1 MKSFGLWLAV
11 ALAAF
16 GGLALAYHLALTA
29 APNRVLVVIDSS
41 FAMRDDWP
49 GVARALKRFET
60 RRYSEFALI
69 TEKRRIHGWR
79 ATLRPGRLSP
89 YAPRD
94 FAKLADGTAFPE
106 IAEAAEIHFL
116 TNAPTAETEAF
127 TDWRLT
133 RP

>member
-1 MKSFGLWLAV
+1 MKPFGLWLAV

-16 GGLALAYHLALTA
+16 GGLAAAYHLALTA
-29 APNRVLVVIDSS
+29 APHRVLVVVDSS
-41 FAMRDDWP
+41 FAMKDDWP
-49 GVARALKRFET
+49 GVKRTLNGFEA

-69 TEKRRIHGWR
+69 TEKRRVHGWR
-79 ATLRPGRLSP
+79 ATLRPGRLTA

-116 TNAPTAETEAF
+116 TNAPDDALEPF
-127 TDWRLT
+127 DHWRLI